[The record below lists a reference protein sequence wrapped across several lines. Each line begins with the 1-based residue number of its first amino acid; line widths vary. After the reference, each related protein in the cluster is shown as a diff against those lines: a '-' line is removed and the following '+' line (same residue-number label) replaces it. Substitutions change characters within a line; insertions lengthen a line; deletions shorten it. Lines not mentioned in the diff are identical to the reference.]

1 MKALKFG
8 AILAT
13 LATAL
18 VACLWLL
25 DLVSGDQAVEALKR
39 VLGVLVVVTLAL
51 WAIVAVS
58 GRGTPAR

>member
-8 AILAT
+8 AVLAT

-25 DLVSGDQAVEALKR
+25 DLVPGDQAVEALKR

-51 WAIVAVS
+51 WAVVAVS
-58 GRGTPAR
+58 GRGTSAS